1 MDLLVRLA
9 SAEHQFE
16 RAVRL
21 AGAVSTMHPGLGRLL
36 NRMASPEAVALAE
49 RALGPG
55 RAAAAWA
62 EGQAMIRDQ
71 ALAFAQRS

>member
-9 SAEHQFE
+9 AAEQQFE

-36 NRMASPEAVALAE
+36 SRMASPDTVALAE
-49 RALGPG
+49 RRARSG
-55 RAAAAWA
+55 R
-62 EGQAMIRDQ
+62 GRG
-71 ALAFAQRS
+71 SVG